1 MSILAFFFNLFISIL
16 ATTALATDL
25 PPFIKPSDAEL
36 KIKLTPLQYDVTQKS
51 QTESPFKN
59 EYWNSKASG
68 IFVDIVSGD
77 PLFSSLDKYDSGTG
91 WPSFTKPIE
100 NSSVFTIDDTSFLS
114 TRTEVRSKI
123 ANSHLGHVFKDGPA
137 PLGLRYC
144 MNSASL
150 RFVPLN
156 EMKKQGYGRLLAL
169 FSSTELAQPASQ
181 NTTEEA
187 LFAGGCFWCVESA
200 FEEIEGVLSAVSGYT
215 GGSKLNPTY
224 EEVSAGNTGHAE
236 AVKIT
241 FNPQKIS
248 YAQLLEVFWHNV
260 DPEAVNAQFCD
271 HGNQYRSAIF
281 YLNKKQQKIAIDT
294 KDTILKSA
302 KLKSKVATEITFAG
316 KFYPAETYHQD
327 YYKKNP
333 VRYQFYRA
341 QCGRDRR
348 LNEIWPLKK

>member
-156 EMKKQGYGRLLAL
+156 EMKKQGKRL
-169 FSSTELAQPASQ
+169 
-181 NTTEEA
+181 
-187 LFAGGCFWCVESA
+187 
-200 FEEIEGVLSAVSGYT
+200 
-215 GGSKLNPTY
+215 
-224 EEVSAGNTGHAE
+224 
-236 AVKIT
+236 
-241 FNPQKIS
+241 
-248 YAQLLEVFWHNV
+248 
-260 DPEAVNAQFCD
+260 
-271 HGNQYRSAIF
+271 
-281 YLNKKQQKIAIDT
+281 
-294 KDTILKSA
+294 
-302 KLKSKVATEITFAG
+302 
-316 KFYPAETYHQD
+316 
-327 YYKKNP
+327 
-333 VRYQFYRA
+333 
-341 QCGRDRR
+341 
-348 LNEIWPLKK
+348 